1 MSESVGGIH
10 YDVGLETSKLLRDQR
25 DVDRV
30 VKQTSAS
37 LDKLGTALNAV
48 TRAVQLYAAA
58 LAVVK
63 AAALADDMRLLG
75 ARVQVAA
82 GSMQAGA
89 EAMAALQRISVSTQT
104 SVAANASTFARLNQS
119 LIQMGGT
126 QADTL
131 RLTELLAKAIKVS
144 GASGAE
150 ASSAMLQFG
159 QALGSGK
166 LAGDELR
173 SLLETAPYL
182 MRQLADGLGVPIGA
196 LKSMGEQG
204 KLTADVVMSAL
215 SKASDQITADFA
227 TFPQTVESAMT
238 AMQDSAARANA
249 KLDELTGTST
259 LLTGATQ
266 GLGQV
271 LDKLAEQFGAAN
283 DEAGKLDRND
293 HIKVW
298 ADRSR
303 LALSYLADGADV
315 LWQTLSV
322 LGRNVAFVFT
332 GIGNE
337 IGGIGAQVAA
347 VMRGDFAGA
356 RAIGD
361 AMTQEA
367 AKRRA
372 DLDAADAATL
382 NRAKTMGAQ
391 MREAWGQGAGG
402 GRGFVNPG
410 SNAAPSKLKATGA
423 AGSGASKPKGAQF
436 DATGYL
442 STLEAQTADAYTRI
456 GIIEEE
462 AKRKADDLLK
472 EKKISVEQHAQAVKL
487 IEANAVQ
494 DRQTLAF
501 QEATENLR
509 AIEQGGVA
517 EVEARRRIKEMI
529 DGIYVEAMSPA
540 ERVRLEEAEKL
551 AALQDAFEQEL
562 LSRQQFEEA
571 KATLQG
577 VTNDRL
583 QQLRDQDVQ
592 SQMSLQSQSANML
605 SGMMGNFYDILAAG
619 GKKRTALAKTLFLA
633 QKALAVAEIIINTE
647 LAASKAGA
655 QLGIFGLPLA
665 QIIRATGYASAGMVA
680 GMAIADVAGGRQY
693 GGPVSANSLY
703 RVNET
708 GRPEM
713 FTAANGSQYMVPTTN
728 GRVTSADKLGGGAT
742 VLQVNVN
749 NSHPTAQVT
758 ATRNSSGGVDVAVQ
772 EIARQIRDNSGP
784 VWSALRGSSNVQGRL

>member
-1 MSESVGGIH
+1 M
-10 YDVGLETSKLLRDQR
+10 
-25 DVDRV
+25 
-30 VKQTSAS
+30 
-37 LDKLGTALNAV
+37 
-48 TRAVQLYAAA
+48 
-58 LAVVK
+58 
-63 AAALADDMRLLG
+63 ADDMRLLG

-82 GSMQAGA
+82 GSIQAGA
-89 EAMAALQRISVSTQT
+89 EAMLALQRISVATQT

-227 TFPQTVESAMT
+227 TFPQTVESAFT
-238 AMQDSAARANA
+238 AMKDAAGRANLA
-249 KLDELTGTST
+249 FDEMSGTSAMLTGVNK
-259 LLTGATQ
+259 
-266 GLGQV
+266 GLAEV
-271 LDKLAEQFGAAN
+271 LDKLAEQFGEAN
-283 DEAGKLDRND
+283 GEATKLGRND
-293 HIKVW
+293 AIKEW
-298 ADRSR
+298 AERSKV
-303 LALSYLADGADV
+303 AFSYLVDAVDV
-315 LWQTLSV
+315 TWQTLSV

-382 NRAKTMGAQ
+382 ARTKTMGAK
-391 MREAWGQGAGG
+391 MREAWAGG
-402 GRGFVNPG
+402 GRIDLNDRNSWGAGGKIKGNVGDKNDKK
-410 SNAAPSKLKATGA
+410 SKGQ
-423 AGSGASKPKGAQF
+423 PF

-442 STLEAQTADAYTRI
+442 SSLEAQTADAYTRI

-462 AKRKADDLLK
+462 AKRKADELLK
-472 EKKISVEQHAQAVKL
+472 QKKISVEQHVQAVKL
-487 IEANAVQ
+487 IEANAAQ
-494 DRQTLAF
+494 DRQELAF
-501 QEATENLR
+501 SQATENLR
-509 AIEQGGVA
+509 AIEQGGIA
-517 EVEARRRIKEMI
+517 EVEARRRIQQLI

-540 ERVRLEEAEKL
+540 ERIRLEEAEKL

-562 LSRQQFEEA
+562 LTRQQFDEA
-571 KATLQG
+571 RATLQST
-577 VTNDRL
+577 TNARL
-583 QQLRDQDVQ
+583 NDLRNQDVQ
-592 SQMSLQSQSANML
+592 SQMQLQSQSANML
-605 SGMMGNFYDILAAG
+605 AGMMGDFYDILSAG

-713 FTAANGSQYMVPTTN
+713 FTAANGSQYMMPTAS
-728 GRVTSADKLGGGAT
+728 GRVTSADKLGGGGT
-742 VLQVNVN
+742 VLQVNVTN
-749 NSHPTAQVT
+749 NHPTAQVT

>member
-30 VKQTSAS
+30 VKQTTGS

-63 AAALADDMRLLG
+63 AATMADDMRLLG

-89 EAMAALQRISVSTQT
+89 EAMAALQRISVATQT

-150 ASSAMLQFG
+150 ASAAMLQFG

-215 SKASDQITADFA
+215 SKASDQISADFA

-494 DRQTLAF
+494 DRQELAF
-501 QEATENLR
+501 REATENLR
-509 AIEQGGVA
+509 IIEESGAKELELRLKAKAFADSLIEGG
-517 EVEARRRIKEMI
+517 MT
-529 DGIYVEAMSPA
+529 PA
-540 ERVRLEEAEKL
+540 EKLRLEEAEKL
-551 AALQDAFEQEL
+551 AAL
-562 LSRQQFEEA
+562 EEA
-571 KATLQG
+571 LSNEYVTREKYEFAKQALLEGTQVKLKEIADREAADKNEAQAKMLQG
-577 VTNDRL
+577 YG
-583 QQLRDQDVQ
+583 
-592 SQMSLQSQSANML
+592 QMFDGMAGIVETF
-605 SGMMGNFYDILAAG
+605 SGKQNAAY
-619 GKKRTALAKTLFLA
+619 KVLF
-633 QKALAVAEIIINTE
+633 
-647 LAASKAGA
+647 AASKAFAVAESIIKIQQGIANAAALPFPANLGA
-655 QLGIFGLPLA
+655 MA
-665 QIIRATGYASAGMVA
+665 TVAASTASIISTIKGTQYG
-680 GMAIADVAGGRQY
+680 GGRQY
-693 GGPVSANSLY
+693 GGAVSANSLY

-713 FTAANGSQYMVPTTN
+713 FTAANGSQYMMPTAS
-728 GRVTSADKLGGGAT
+728 GRVTSADKVGGGGT
-742 VLQVNVN
+742 VLQVNVTN
-749 NSHPTAQVT
+749 NHPTAQVT

-784 VWSALRGSSNVQGRL
+784 VWSALRGSSNVQGRLG